1 MQLLYISVD
10 EMRHSADL
18 TYYFLILGIFDA
30 ITAAVLFISG
40 LNNSAAL
47 CRGDNVRFSG
57 LY

>member
-40 LNNSAAL
+40 LNNSTL
-47 CRGDNVRFSG
+47 SRR
-57 LY
+57 